1 MTMTPT
7 LHTFIQALQT
17 PEISFATLT
26 DARPAA
32 EAGGIPQLMRTTRFA
47 EAEIVWQGRQW
58 LLSLPLSPAALAAVE
73 RTASQAGRLN
83 TEWLAEY
90 RILRNELRWADAA
103 EHPQTC
109 DLVLQHLP
117 AGRSFSEA
125 LRTEHAGRLL
135 EGLDTLQAA
144 LRGLGFSH
152 NNLRADNLRWCG
164 GRFIP
169 LRYHDARFGSA
180 DGDAEAF
187 EALRRQV
194 REACGTMEV
203 SDVAA
208 DYDPLRRLAG
218 HRWTSHVFEGLVC
231 VEDESGF
238 GFVDTD
244 NNPVIASRFT
254 WAGDFHEG
262 HAEVETPGGMGLID
276 RNGDYVI
283 PPEYEIVN
291 YIPAES
297 IVRVRRNGL
306 WAEFDYLGQQLTEFG
321 TDHEEIRQSEPVP
334 AATR

>member
-17 PEISFATLT
+17 PDISFTTLA
-26 DARPAA
+26 DARPAT

-47 EAEIVWQGRQW
+47 EAEIVWHGRQW

-90 RILRNELRWADAA
+90 RILRGELLWVDAE

-117 AGRSFSEA
+117 AGRSFAEA
-125 LRTEHAGRLL
+125 LLTEPAERLL
-135 EGLDTLQAA
+135 AGLDA
-144 LRGLGFSH
+144 LRSALRELGFSH
-152 NNLRADNLRWCG
+152 NNLRPDNLRWSG

-169 LRYHDARFGSA
+169 LRYHDARFGTS

-187 EALRRQV
+187 EALRRRV
-194 REACGTMEV
+194 REAGGPMQV
-203 SDVAA
+203 SDIEA
-208 DYDPLRRLAG
+208 DYAPLRRLTG

-231 VEDESGF
+231 VEDDEGF

-244 NNPVIASRFT
+244 NNPVIASHFV
-254 WAGDFHEG
+254 WAGDFREG
-262 HAEVETPGGMGLID
+262 RAEVETPGGMGLID
-276 RNGDYVI
+276 RNGNYVI
-283 PPEYEIVN
+283 PPEYEIVD

-297 IVRVRRNGL
+297 IARVRRNGR

-321 TDHEEIRQSEPVP
+321 TNREEN
-334 AATR
+334 ATSASQAYSG